1 MKRLT
6 LNTILLLILFLLCR
20 CNCKRKV
27 ITETELDIIAVIK
40 RSPELAAYKEVL
52 KKRDT
57 CLQFPLNQQA
67 YYDMSR
73 VYLMLGNEAITR
85 QERVDSAK
93 KFNFTVNP
101 CFWDKMLLHRKVFK
115 DLCAK
120 YPEILKLSG
129 LAFNNL
135 MNVN

>member
-1 MKRLT
+1 MKKIT
-6 LNTILLLILFLLCR
+6 LYTVLLLIILSLAS

-27 ITETELDIIAVIK
+27 ITETELDTIAVIK
-40 RSPELAAYKEVL
+40 RSPELAAYKAL
-52 KKRDT
+52 FKKRDT

-67 YYDMSR
+67 YNDMSR
-73 VYLMLGNEAITR
+73 VHFMLANEAITR
-85 QERVDSAK
+85 QQRVDSAK

-101 CFWDKMLLHRKVFK
+101 CFWDKVLLRRKVFK

-135 MNVN
+135 VNVN